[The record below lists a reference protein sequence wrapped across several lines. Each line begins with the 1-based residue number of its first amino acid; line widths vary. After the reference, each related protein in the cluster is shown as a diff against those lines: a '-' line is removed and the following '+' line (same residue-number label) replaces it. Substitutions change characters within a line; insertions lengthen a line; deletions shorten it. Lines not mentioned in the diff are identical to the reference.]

1 MELVVWIVFA
11 ASGTFC
17 IAAIV
22 VAGTRGLK
30 AWRTFKAVSTS
41 LGGALEDFI
50 GRAEAAGRHAADAA
64 ERTARLTEALSR
76 LQGSLAVLSVLDSAA
91 GETRA
96 VIAGVRGLVP
106 RK

>member
-1 MELVVWIVFA
+1 MWIVLA

-22 VAGTRGLK
+22 VAVRRGLR
-30 AWRTFKAVSTS
+30 AWRTFKAVSAS

-50 GRAEAAGRHAADAA
+50 GRAEAAGRHAAGAA
-64 ERTARLTEALSR
+64 ERTARLTEAVSR
-76 LQGSLAVLSVLDSAA
+76 LQRSLTVLAVLDSAV
-91 GETRA
+91 GDSRA
-96 VIAGVRGLVP
+96 LIAGVRALVP

>member
-17 IAAIV
+17 VAAIA
-22 VAGTRGLK
+22 VAVTRGLR

-41 LGGALEDFI
+41 LGGALEDFV
-50 GRAEAAGRHAADAA
+50 GRAEAAGRHAAGAA
-64 ERTARLTEALSR
+64 ERTARLTEAVSR
-76 LQGSLAVLSVLDSAA
+76 LQRSLAVLAVLDSAA

-96 VIAGVRGLVP
+96 VIAGVRALVP

>member
-1 MELVVWIVFA
+1 MELVVWILFA

-22 VAGTRGLK
+22 VAGLRGLET
-30 AWRTFKAVSTS
+30 WRTFKAVSAS

-50 GRAEAAGRHAADAA
+50 GRAETAGKHAAGAA
-64 ERTARLTEALSR
+64 ERTARLTEAVSR
-76 LQGSLAVLSVLDSAA
+76 LQRSLAVLAVLDSAA
-91 GETRA
+91 GEPRA
-96 VIAGVRGLVP
+96 LIAGVRALVP

>member
-22 VAGTRGLK
+22 VAATRGLQ

-41 LGGALEDFI
+41 LGGALEDFVK
-50 GRAEAAGRHAADAA
+50 RAEATGKHAAGAA
-64 ERTARLTEALSR
+64 ERTARLTEAVSR
-76 LQGSLAVLSVLDSAA
+76 LQRSLAVLSVLDAAA
-91 GETRA
+91 GESRA
-96 VIAGVRGLVP
+96 LIAGVRALVP

>member
-11 ASGTFC
+11 ASATFS

-22 VAGTRGLK
+22 VAGTAGTAGLAHLQDGQRLAGRRARGL
-30 AWRTFKAVSTS
+30 RR
-41 LGGALEDFI
+41 
-50 GRAEAAGRHAADAA
+50 RAEATGKHAAGAA
-64 ERTARLTEALSR
+64 ERTARLTEAVSR
-76 LQGSLAVLSVLDSAA
+76 LQRSLAVLAVLDSAA

-96 VIAGVRGLVP
+96 LIAGVRGLVP